1 MVLKQVANVVIMGLD
16 ALGMLLGE
24 FLEQVESF
32 VSFSFVV
39 FKSDFVN
46 KLLPQQRDLV
56 VNRVDLVC

>member
-1 MVLKQVANVVIMGLD
+1 MVIMGLD